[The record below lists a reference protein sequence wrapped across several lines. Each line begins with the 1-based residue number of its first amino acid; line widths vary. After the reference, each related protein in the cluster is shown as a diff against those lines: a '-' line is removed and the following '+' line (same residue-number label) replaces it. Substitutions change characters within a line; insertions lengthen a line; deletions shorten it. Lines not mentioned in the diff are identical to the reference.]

1 MTAVIGLSSKT
12 LIDRDRFETLRAHM
26 GEAVFQPALKEVVR
40 QLWKLAREVIE
51 TEEVPV
57 LRRRVKQILVIAE
70 RFGLTD
76 VAAKVRP
83 LRAAAAAAPVDGFP
97 PSETAELWEAMRD
110 ALWETQALI
119 ESGALAAKTG
129 GAPDKAAPLAAE

>member
-1 MTAVIGLSSKT
+1 MTAVIGLSSDT

-26 GEAVFQPALKEVVR
+26 GEAVFQPALKEVIR

-70 RFGLTD
+70 RFGLAEI
-76 VAAKVRP
+76 AARAQP
-83 LRAAAAAAPVDGFP
+83 LRAAAAAAPADGFP
-97 PSETAELWEAMRD
+97 PGETEALWEKMRD

-119 ESGALAAKTG
+119 ESGALAAKV
-129 GAPDKAAPLAAE
+129 AQDPQKSPPLAAE